1 MTARLEGP
9 LDQTAAE
16 IRALRV
22 ALLLNGA
29 MFVIGTAAGLL
40 ADSIGLL
47 ADALDM
53 LADAGAYGLSLAAI
67 GRSGLFKAR
76 VAGASGVILCV
87 LGGGVLL
94 DAVRRAFSESQ
105 PESSVIVLVSFVSL
119 LVNAY
124 VIRMLMRLRRQEVHI
139 RAAWLFTRADVVANL
154 AVMFAGV
161 LVMFTGS
168 RFPDILAGLGVGCY
182 VMFEGVGILRSARRS
197 LLSGS

>member
-1 MTARLEGP
+1 
-9 LDQTAAE
+9 LDQTQAE

-53 LADAGAYGLSLAAI
+53 FADAGAYGLSLAAI

-76 VAGASGVILCV
+76 VAGASGAILFV

-105 PESSVIVLVSFVSL
+105 PESGVIVLVSLVSL
-119 LVNAY
+119 MVNAY
-124 VIRMLMRLRRQEVHI
+124 VIRMLTRLRRHEVHI

-154 AVMFAGV
+154 AVMSAGV

-182 VMFEGVGILRSARRS
+182 VMFEGVGILRNARRS

>member
-1 MTARLEGP
+1 
-9 LDQTAAE
+9 LDQTQAE

-53 LADAGAYGLSLAAI
+53 FADAGAYGLSLAAI

-76 VAGASGVILCV
+76 VAGASGAILFV

-94 DAVRRAFSESQ
+94 DAVRRAG
-105 PESSVIVLVSFVSL
+105 SL
-119 LVNAY
+119 Y
-124 VIRMLMRLRRQEVHI
+124 
-139 RAAWLFTRADVVANL
+139 WC
-154 AVMFAGV
+154 
-161 LVMFTGS
+161 
-168 RFPDILAGLGVGCY
+168 PWC
-182 VMFEGVGILRSARRS
+182 RSWS
-197 LLSGS
+197 MPM

>member
-1 MTARLEGP
+1 V
-9 LDQTAAE
+9 DQTQTE
-16 IRALRV
+16 TRALRI

-76 VAGASGVILCV
+76 VAGASGAILIL
-87 LGGGVLL
+87 LGTGVLV
-94 DAVRRAFSESQ
+94 DAFRRAFSDSQ
-105 PESSVIVLVSFVSL
+105 PESAVILLVSL
-119 LVNAY
+119 LSLAVNAY
-124 VIRMLMRLRRQEVHI
+124 VIRMLTRLRRHEVHI
-139 RAAWLFTRADVVANL
+139 RAAWLFTRADVVANM
-154 AVMFAGV
+154 AVLTAGV

-182 VMFEGVGILRSARRS
+182 VMFEGAGIVRNARHANTK
-197 LLSGS
+197 LPPP

>member
-1 MTARLEGP
+1 M
-9 LDQTAAE
+9 DQTRAE
-16 IRALRV
+16 TRALRI

-40 ADSIGLL
+40 AGSIGLL

-76 VAGASGVILCV
+76 VAGASGVILFV

-154 AVMFAGV
+154 AVMSAGV

-182 VMFEGVGILRSARRS
+182 VMFEGVGILRNARRS